1 MIITSTIQ
9 SFYMLSLFS
18 HRKYVCSDFSHVV
31 AVVVVAAAKAANEM
45 SIYLYDEQM
54 GLPMFIYAALPS
66 RSPFFL
72 SLTHS
77 RNVMNTTRKGSKNTQ
92 NKSNYRGHTKLI
104 DRNVGVYSS
113 SRAIFSRLY
122 QHRHFSG
129 VHKTIVFNTIVI
141 RKIYERHIE

>member
-66 RSPFFL
+66 RFPFFL

-77 RNVMNTTRKGSKNTQ
+77 RNVMNTTRKGSYTKQ
-92 NKSNYRGHTKLI
+92 VELSRPYKAYRSKCWCIFKLTC
-104 DRNVGVYSS
+104 YF
-113 SRAIFSRLY
+113 FSAL
-122 QHRHFSG
+122 SA
-129 VHKTIVFNTIVI
+129 
-141 RKIYERHIE
+141 